1 LGKDGDND
9 PDLPDDEDAGRVLN
23 QWALLTIVYTGLEAD
38 TIRATMELE
47 GIPVLVQGYQ
57 VGMWGSAFQGPISEG
72 AKVLVPES
80 ALERARELLPDDP
93 PAR

>member
-1 LGKDGDND
+1 MGEEGDND
-9 PDLPDDEDAGRVLN
+9 PALPEDEDNGLALK

-38 TIRATMELE
+38 TIRATMEME

-57 VGMWGSAFQGPISEG
+57 VGMWGSGFQGPISEG

-93 PAR
+93 LTD